1 MRSRNSRDSAGN
13 LSAFGGGSEPKTGNL
28 GLRLQRST
36 VVCRNCRV
44 EFLKRRGESCSLP
57 SVQPQGKRGVVAQLV
72 RAPAC
77 HVGGRGF
84 KSRRP
89 RLEKPVSFY
98 SQAFFTRR
106 YSQRRPVAGIRIVS
120 ARGTSPARTPR
131 FSVLKVP
138 VWDYPNPT
146 RQRGIAFLP
155 SGGVSPNPSLT
166 LRVVINRTVFER
178 LLDRRPPSAQ
188 LQNFSVGSV
197 ADRHGPP
204 WTSGQAQKGAGTVYL
219 SLGRPCGRVVIS
231 SPSFFVAVVAQF
243 SSPNG
248 EPRCTLWRM
257 AASSVSV

>member
-89 RLEKPVSFY
+89 RLEKPVSFLLTG
-98 SQAFFTRR
+98 FF
-106 YSQRRPVAGIRIVS
+106 YAPISQRRPVAGIRIVS
-120 ARGTSPARTPR
+120 ARGTSPAR
-131 FSVLKVP
+131 
-138 VWDYPNPT
+138 NPT
-146 RQRGIAFLP
+146 LQRFEGASLGLSQLDASARDCVLP

-178 LLDRRPPSAQ
+178 LLDRRPQVRNFKTSAWAQ
-188 LQNFSVGSV
+188 SPIDT
-197 ADRHGPP
+197 DRRG
-204 WTSGQAQKGAGTVYL
+204 TAGRHKKV
-219 SLGRPCGRVVIS
+219 
-231 SPSFFVAVVAQF
+231 Q
-243 SSPNG
+243 
-248 EPRCTLWRM
+248 EPFI
-257 AASSVSV
+257 

>member
-13 LSAFGGGSEPKTGNL
+13 LSAFGGWSEPKTGNL

-89 RLEKPVSFY
+89 RLEKPVSFLLTG
-98 SQAFFTRR
+98 FFYAPIFPTTARR
-106 YSQRRPVAGIRIVS
+106 WHSYC
-120 ARGTSPARTPR
+120 
-131 FSVLKVP
+131 F
-138 VWDYPNPT
+138 
-146 RQRGIAFLP
+146 
-155 SGGVSPNPSLT
+155 
-166 LRVVINRTVFER
+166 
-178 LLDRRPPSAQ
+178 
-188 LQNFSVGSV
+188 GSWN
-197 ADRHGPP
+197 G
-204 WTSGQAQKGAGTVYL
+204 GQAQKGAGTVYL

>member
-13 LSAFGGGSEPKTGNL
+13 LSAFGGWSEPKTGNL

-89 RLEKPVSFY
+89 RLEKPVSFLLTGFFLRADIHNDGP
-98 SQAFFTRR
+98 SLAFVLFRLVEPA
-106 YSQRRPVAGIRIVS
+106 QRV
-120 ARGTSPARTPR
+120 TPR

-138 VWDYPNPT
+138 VWDYPNST
-146 RQRGIAFLP
+146 RQRGIAFCLP
-155 SGGVSPNPSLT
+155 A
-166 LRVVINRTVFER
+166 VFR
-178 LLDRRPPSAQ
+178 Q
-188 LQNFSVGSV
+188 
-197 ADRHGPP
+197 
-204 WTSGQAQKGAGTVYL
+204 
-219 SLGRPCGRVVIS
+219 I
-231 SPSFFVAVVAQF
+231 
-243 SSPNG
+243 
-248 EPRCTLWRM
+248 PR
-257 AASSVSV
+257 

>member
-1 MRSRNSRDSAGN
+1 MSSSNLTVTASNRGYSTKENRIRRRPGDGNSSPDVSFMRSRNSRDSAGN
-13 LSAFGGGSEPKTGNL
+13 LSAFGGWSEPKTGNL

-89 RLEKPVSFY
+89 RLEKPVSFLLTG
-98 SQAFFTRR
+98 FF
-106 YSQRRPVAGIRIVS
+106 YAPISQRRPVAGIRIVS

-138 VWDYPNPT
+138 VWDYPNST
-146 RQRGIAFLP
+146 RQRGIAFCLP
-155 SGGVSPNPSLT
+155 P
-166 LRVVINRTVFER
+166 VFR
-178 LLDRRPPSAQ
+178 Q
-188 LQNFSVGSV
+188 
-197 ADRHGPP
+197 
-204 WTSGQAQKGAGTVYL
+204 
-219 SLGRPCGRVVIS
+219 I
-231 SPSFFVAVVAQF
+231 
-243 SSPNG
+243 
-248 EPRCTLWRM
+248 PR
-257 AASSVSV
+257 